1 MFVSRNRY
9 KRYLL
14 VFTWPRYKISS
25 ETRLVPVNVPVHD
38 VKGQNLPPRDMECPR
53 GDAVGVAVFGRREPR
68 VPVPAG
74 VPAVFESR
82 KSTGTAGESVYF

>member
-38 VKGQNLPPRDMECPR
+38 VKGQKRSHRDRNGPGR
-53 GDAVGVAVFGRREPR
+53 DRVAVADRDRGNRASRS

-74 VPAVFESR
+74 DAHVVPP
-82 KSTGTAGESVYF
+82 GP